1 MASRA
6 SLFAA
11 ALHFGWTAAD
21 GVAREESW
29 HVRQGHF
36 EFFAARIRK
45 QGGKDD
51 EWEHYWPIARAASRG
66 SCSTAGGLRA
76 DYVICGEM
84 WCRPLEY
91 FLPRSRAP
99 VVRSRPAT
107 RLTRERYARW
117 EERGTQSVWAEA
129 CRREHLDSGARW
141 QYDPRRGG
149 VVSCSSAKRL

>member
-1 MASRA
+1 MSSLCLTGDGLTA

-11 ALHFGWTAAD
+11 ALHFGWTPAD

-51 EWEHYWPIARAASRG
+51 DWEHYWPMRAPQSRLVFDRR
-66 SCSTAGGLRA
+66 GLRA

-99 VVRSRPAT
+99 VVQIAP
-107 RLTRERYARW
+107 
-117 EERGTQSVWAEA
+117 
-129 CRREHLDSGARW
+129 C
-141 QYDPRRGG
+141 
-149 VVSCSSAKRL
+149 